1 MAASGTADAATAT
14 VAPLTPLAGYPDLMT
29 AEQMAEVLDISRR
42 NVYRLVE
49 RGELPFS
56 VRVGRRV
63 YFPKRL
69 VIEFLRLAEGDDGR

>member
-1 MAASGTADAATAT
+1 MAGMEGVAAAT
-14 VAPLTPLAGYPDLMT
+14 VVPLAGYPDLMT
-29 AEQMAEVLDISRR
+29 ADQMAEVLDISRR

-49 RGELPFS
+49 RGELPFN